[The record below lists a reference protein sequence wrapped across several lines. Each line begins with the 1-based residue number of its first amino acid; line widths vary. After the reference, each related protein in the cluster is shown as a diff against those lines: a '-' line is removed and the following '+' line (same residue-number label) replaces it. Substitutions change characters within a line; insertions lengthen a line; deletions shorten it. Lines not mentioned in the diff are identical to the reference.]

1 VSDTKFLGAQVDPD
15 SELWQQFEEYKD
27 GEVSKSE
34 AVRGLVRAG
43 LEREGYLDRPADQQ
57 TTENPLAAAV
67 WSQARATF
75 TMSLLSLS
83 LMIALTLTP
92 LFPGVAFTPPAGA
105 ISVAGAVSVVLA
117 VAAGVIALVSAGIA
131 KIFAD
136 PDSAPNPRAAALAT
150 DGGQPA
156 DNERGD

>member
-83 LMIALTLTP
+83 LMIALTLTRP
-92 LFPGVAFTPPAGA
+92 RSRGGRDRVGLGGDREDLRRPRLGTEPASGGARDRRRPAGRQ
-105 ISVAGAVSVVLA
+105 
-117 VAAGVIALVSAGIA
+117 
-131 KIFAD
+131 
-136 PDSAPNPRAAALAT
+136 RA
-150 DGGQPA
+150 
-156 DNERGD
+156 R